1 MARSRMARST
11 RVFAAAAM
19 TTLLAV
25 AAAGCSDSGG
35 KDAEENDGGGGGG
48 GGVNTPRMEI
58 AMVTHSAPGDT
69 FWDIVQS
76 GSKQAAA
83 KDNVEF
89 LYANSEKDD
98 EQARLVQTFVDKKVD
113 GIIVTLAKPEA
124 MKSAVQAAVDAGIP
138 VVTINSGAEFSK
150 EYGALSH
157 IGQEESVA
165 GEAVGEELNER
176 GRKKAVCVIHE
187 QGNVGLEQRCAG
199 VKKTFSGS
207 VENLTVDGASKPGV
221 LSGIQ
226 AKLEADGGVDSVVTL
241 NADVAA
247 SAVEAK
253 DATGSEA
260 EVATFD
266 LNKSVAESL
275 ESKQLSFA
283 VDQQPYL
290 QGYLAV
296 DELWLYET
304 NGNVIGGGQTVL
316 TGPAIVTEEDAPDLK
331 KFTER
336 GTR

>member
-1 MARSRMARST
+1 MARST
-11 RVFAAAAM
+11 RVFAAVALAA
-19 TTLLAV
+19 LLSG
-25 AAAGCSDSGG
+25 AAACSDSGG
-35 KDAEENDGGGGGG
+35 KDAEENDGDGGG

-76 GSKQAAA
+76 GAEQAAA

-157 IGQEESVA
+157 IGQEETVA

-176 GRKKAVCVIHE
+176 GREKAVCVIHE

-199 VKKTFSGS
+199 VKETFSGS
-207 VENLTVDGASKPGV
+207 VRNLTVDGASKPNV

-226 AKLEADGGVDSVVTL
+226 AELEADGSVDSVVTL

-247 SAVEAK
+247 AAVEAK
-253 DATGSEA
+253 DAAGSDA

-266 LNKSVAESL
+266 LNKDVAALL
-275 ESKQLSFA
+275 ESRKLTFA

-316 TGPAIVTEEDAPDLK
+316 TGPAIVTEEDAPELK

>member
-11 RVFAAAAM
+11 RVFAAAA
-19 TTLLAV
+19 TALLAV

-35 KDAEENDGGGGGG
+35 KDAEENDGGTGG

-124 MKSAVQAAVDAGIP
+124 MKSAVRAAVDAGIP
-138 VVTINSGAEFSK
+138 VVTINSGAEYSE

-157 IGQEESVA
+157 IGQEETVA

-176 GRKKAVCVIHE
+176 GRKKAVCVVHE

-199 VKKTFSGS
+199 VKETFSGS
-207 VENLTVDGASKPGV
+207 VENLTVDGASKPNV

-226 AKLEADGGVDSVVTL
+226 AELEADGSIDSVVTL

-247 SAVEAK
+247 AAVEAK
-253 DATGSEA
+253 GAAGSEA

-266 LNKSVAESL
+266 LNGAVAKAL
-275 ESKQLSFA
+275 ESGELTFA

-296 DELWLYET
+296 DELWLYKT

-316 TGPAIVTEEDAPDLK
+316 TGPAIVTQEDAPELK